1 MVKIPTNIKI
11 QLRRQA
17 YYDRALHYYIAA
29 RHAFFCKFFPLS
41 GNLAHHAIEMLLHSG
56 LAKNHK
62 YSELKAKYSKHDLTP
77 MWVEFKDLYPKSELG
92 KYDKLISKYNKWKDL
107 RYPKHTKSD
116 TVMVFDM
123 KKGAESKLLGP
134 KYRKA
139 SEYRL
144 NLEELDEFFQEI
156 SLQAGINP
164 DFVKMALFS
173 EDAKNSYKRENLH
186 KLWTEE

>member
-1 MVKIPTNIKI
+1 MVKIPQNIKI

-56 LAKNHK
+56 LAKNYE
-62 YSELKAKYSKHDLTP
+62 YSELKAKYSKHDLMS
-77 MWVEFKDLYPKSELG
+77 MWVEFKGLYPQSKLS
-92 KYDKLISKYNKWKDL
+92 KYDKLVSKYNKWKDI
-107 RYPKHTKSD
+107 RYPKHSKFD
-116 TVMVFDM
+116 TVIVFDM
-123 KKGAESKLLGP
+123 KKEAESKLLGP

-156 SLQAGINP
+156 SLLTGINP
-164 DFVKMALFS
+164 DFVKIALFS
-173 EDAKNSYKRENLH
+173 EDAKNSYRRDNH
-186 KLWTEE
+186 HRLWNDE

>member
-41 GNLAHHAIEMLLHSG
+41 GNSAHHAIEMLLHSG
-56 LAKNHK
+56 LAKIYE
-62 YSELKAKYSKHDLTP
+62 YSELKDKYSKHDLVP
-77 MWVEFKDLYPKSELG
+77 MWTEFKGLYPQSKLR
-92 KYDKLISKYNKWKDL
+92 KYDKLIPKYNKWKDL
-107 RYPKHTKSD
+107 RYPKHSKTD
-116 TVMVFDM
+116 TVMFFDM
-123 KKGAESKLLGP
+123 EKGSESKFLGT

-156 SLQAGINP
+156 SLLTGINP
-164 DFVKMALFS
+164 DFVKTALFS
-173 EDAKNSYKRENLH
+173 EDAKNSYKRDNLH
-186 KLWTEE
+186 MLWNEK

>member
-1 MVKIPTNIKI
+1 MVKIPQNIKI

-17 YYDRALHYYIAA
+17 YYDRALHYYITA

-41 GNLAHHAIEMLLHSG
+41 GNLTHHAIEMLLHSG
-56 LAKNHK
+56 LAKNYE
-62 YSELKAKYSKHDLTP
+62 YSELKDKYSKHDLVP
-77 MWVEFKDLYPKSELG
+77 MWVEFKGLYAQSKFS
-92 KYDKLISKYNKWKDL
+92 KYDKLVSKYNKWKDL
-107 RYPKHTKSD
+107 RYPKHSKSD
-116 TVMVFDM
+116 TVMFFDM

-156 SLQAGINP
+156 SLLTGINP
-164 DFVKMALFS
+164 DFVKTALFS
-173 EDAKNSYKRENLH
+173 EDAKKSYARDNVH
-186 KLWTEE
+186 KLWNEK